1 MIIAGSRGAAGTS
14 KDMGPKDIFKMG
26 SSVMSLKN
34 ATKVVRY
41 ISVQLSFLNNTM
53 SMVSGVSKPMTENR
67 KPSFFLCCFRLGT
80 ARCRLFSV
88 RWPLSLPDTCIV
100 EKEDG

>member
-67 KPSFFLCCFRLGT
+67 KPSAFFVLLSTRHSSLQAVFCPL
-80 ARCRLFSV
+80 ASV
-88 RWPLSLPDTCIV
+88 SS
-100 EKEDG
+100 